1 MKKTLMSVLFLAFL
15 APLAGAQN
23 TPQEPLAVIAQ
34 DVPAEAVFSTPFDV
48 HFELAH
54 TPGRVVELNKESLPP
69 QFELTAEKSTPLSP
83 GTVAYDLT
91 FMPFTLG
98 VSTFTAVQFDLK
110 EQAGGKTTAS
120 VRGDEKHIDVK
131 PVSYFKEKTLRDI
144 RPPYIPTSL
153 LFWLLAL
160 LAAACIVYFT
170 RRFWKDVKAKH
181 ILAKETQDT
190 RPADVIALSKIET
203 LLQSGLWE
211 KGQYK
216 VFYIELGSILREY
229 FWRRFQQDVSSDTSA
244 ELLRRA
250 RKTPQLAPLLQ
261 VLREYLNS
269 SDLVKFAQV
278 TPTQDTMHQDVNAV
292 QTLVKKT
299 SPQPVELKEEK

>member
-1 MKKTLMSVLFLAFL
+1 MKKALIILLAAFL
-15 APLAGAQN
+15 APLANAQ
-23 TPQEPLAVIAQ
+23 TAPQQAPLAIIAQ
-34 DVPAEAVFSTPFDV
+34 DIPAETPFAAPFDV
-48 HFELAH
+48 HFEMAH
-54 TPGRVVELNKESLPP
+54 TPGQVVELNKETLP
-69 QFELTAEKSTPLSP
+69 QNFELTAEKNQALSP

-91 FMPFTLG
+91 FVPFTLG

-110 EQAGGKTTAS
+110 EQAGGKTLFSAQS
-120 VRGDEKHIDVK
+120 EEKQIDVK

-144 RPPYIPTSL
+144 RPPYIPTNL
-153 LFWLLAL
+153 LIWLMVLIVL
-160 LAAACIVYFT
+160 GLIVYFA
-170 RRFWKDVKAKH
+170 RRFWKDARARHIQLKAV
-181 ILAKETQDT
+181 QDN

-211 KGQYK
+211 KAQYK
-216 VFYIELGSILREY
+216 LFYIELGDILREY
-229 FWRRFQQDVSSDTSA
+229 FWRRFHQDVSSDTSA

-269 SDLVKFAQV
+269 SNLVKFAKV
-278 TPTQDTMHQDVNAV
+278 VPSQDTMHQDVNAV

-299 SPQPVELKEEK
+299 SPQAVELKEEK